1 MAKKQK
7 SEYEI
12 QAEKF
17 LEKFNLAVSFKLLD
31 KNVPKWEEHNQPHN
45 HYKIIVSRKTSYAK
59 PLSFQW
65 WDSIDSTEKNIKP
78 SAYDALTTLSSE
90 SYTYSSFEDFA
101 SEFGYDIDSRKALRT
116 YKEVQIL
123 AARIN
128 SFFTIEEIEGL
139 REIQ

>member
-90 SYTYSSFEDFA
+90 SYTYSSFED
-101 SEFGYDIDSRKALRT
+101 IDSRKALRT

>member
-1 MAKKQK
+1 MTKQK

-12 QAEKF
+12 QAETFLGKF
-17 LEKFNLAVSFKLLD
+17 DLEVSFKLLD

-45 HYKIIVSRKTSYAK
+45 HYEIKVSRKKSYAK

-65 WDSIDSTEKNIKP
+65 WDSIDSTQKNIKP

-90 SYTYSSFEDFA
+90 SYTYQSFADFA
-101 SEFGYDIDSRKALRT
+101 SEFGYDQDSRKALRT

-123 AARIN
+123 AAKIN
-128 SFFTIEEIEGL
+128 AFFTTEEIEAL